1 MNAPLKTVG
10 VKFPVE
16 TLAQIQEVRRRA
28 PGKIPTVSDVIRD
41 AVEAFLDYHEAK
53 IKTSKTRLGA

>member
-1 MNAPLKTVG
+1 MKPLKTVG

-16 TLAQIQEVRRRA
+16 TLAMIEEVRRQA

-41 AVEAFLDYHEAK
+41 AVEAYLDNHEAK
-53 IKTSKTRLGA
+53 IRISKNRSGA